1 MLAKMTAA
9 AKTAGDATA
18 RAAKQGKL
26 NTEIVMLK
34 NKLAKA
40 KHDFGPLV
48 YEAMV
53 ASINGPEVDRLFN
66 ETRQKV
72 EAIQAEID
80 AKRAEVEALSHGRH
94 SSGAGEASTGGGAVP
109 PPPGPP
115 PGGPPPS
122 GPPPGWRATKTA
134 EGKVRSLAILNSR
147 VDFIFYSH
155 ALCADCCV
163 WAVPCSQE
171 YYYNE
176 QTGETSWAMPIS

>member
-94 SSGAGEASTGGGAVP
+94 SSGAGEADM
-109 PPPGPP
+109 
-115 PGGPPPS
+115 
-122 GPPPGWRATKTA
+122 
-134 EGKVRSLAILNSR
+134 RSLDSPGESR
-147 VDFIFYSH
+147 S
-155 ALCADCCV
+155 
-163 WAVPCSQE
+163 S
-171 YYYNE
+171 
-176 QTGETSWAMPIS
+176 ETEPNGDD

>member
-80 AKRAEVEALSHGRH
+80 AKRAEVESRRARLPQRSGQHHSH
-94 SSGAGEASTGGGAVP
+94 P
-109 PPPGPP
+109 C
-115 PGGPPPS
+115 
-122 GPPPGWRATKTA
+122 
-134 EGKVRSLAILNSR
+134 EGKRR
-147 VDFIFYSH
+147 R
-155 ALCADCCV
+155 
-163 WAVPCSQE
+163 
-171 YYYNE
+171 
-176 QTGETSWAMPIS
+176 